1 METKILQTANGHRGC
16 IMFTAIVIFASVAI
30 PSGLLLFALYVEK
43 WVNRYD
49 VKEYG
54 YETV

>member
-1 METKILQTANGHRGC
+1 
-16 IMFTAIVIFASVAI
+16 MFTAIVIFAYVAL
-30 PSGLLLFALYVEK
+30 PAGLLLFGICVEK

>member
-1 METKILQTANGHRGC
+1 
-16 IMFTAIVIFASVAI
+16 MFTALIIFASVAI

-49 VKEYG
+49 VEEYG

>member
-1 METKILQTANGHRGC
+1 MVTAL
-16 IMFTAIVIFASVAI
+16 IIFSSVAI

>member
-1 METKILQTANGHRGC
+1 
-16 IMFTAIVIFASVAI
+16 MFTALIISAYVVIPV
-30 PSGLLLFALYVEK
+30 GLLLFGIYVEK

-49 VKEYG
+49 AEEFG